1 MTDFTAIPANSQRR
15 LTRWLLPIAVFLIM
29 TAVTLLVSS
38 WQSRIQA
45 SSREIANNQ
54 ISAAMTTEVRERLYL
69 YAQFLRSLQAF
80 ASAHPDQG
88 LLAWQRYAEQIDIT
102 NNLSGLLSFAYAPA
116 VNTEEVSKFIFTAR
130 QEVDR
135 SSFDIFPKPAGKIA
149 VPVFFIAPDTP
160 NLRTAIGFDLLSE
173 TVRRQAIDTA
183 ISHHNVAMTGPISL
197 VIETNRP
204 RPAFLLVDAIYHHT
218 HSLDNVSQRHLAFRG
233 IVLTAYYVD
242 DFFASLKHAARSN
255 FTLQVF
261 DESLADSAPDGSAP
275 VLIYDTDPDL
285 KPLPDSPVY
294 HHEVDFG
301 GRNWILEF
309 RPRTNTTNDLA
320 FNLPSVILYG
330 GLLGNILLTLL
341 VFHISTHRERAERY
355 ADLVTFELRQHRD
368 HLNQLVDER
377 TARLSAALQQVRAAS
392 QAKSEFLT
400 NMSHELRTPMH
411 AILSFS
417 QLGIQRA
424 TTDGQAKAGQYF
436 LRIEQSASR
445 LLGLINELLD
455 LSKLESDRAELTLV
469 PTKLNDLLDQAGA
482 QLESLLLTHKLQLE
496 ITSFAPDNM
505 IQVDPSRITQVIFN
519 LLANAIKFSPE
530 HATIHVEIRPATLA
544 LGRRAD
550 DSGSQPALSISI
562 IDSGIGIPPEELESI
577 FDKFEQSSA
586 TRSGAGGTGLG
597 LAISRAIVM
606 QHRGTIIAK
615 NNIGGGACFIM
626 TLPVDAG
633 MGISEA

>member
-1 MTDFTAIPANSQRR
+1 
-15 LTRWLLPIAVFLIM
+15 M
-29 TAVTLLVSS
+29 TAVILVISV

-45 SSREIANNQ
+45 SSQEMTNNQ
-54 ISAAMTTEVRERLYL
+54 ISAAITTEVRERLYL

-80 ASAHPDQG
+80 ASAHPDQE

-116 VNTEEVSKFIFTAR
+116 VNTENVSEFIFTAR

-135 SSFDIFPKPAGKIA
+135 ENFDIFPKPAGKIA

-160 NLRTAIGFDLLSE
+160 SLRTAIGFDLLSE
-173 TVRRQAIDTA
+173 TARRQAIDTA
-183 ISHHNVAMTGPISL
+183 ISHRDVAMTGPISL
-197 VIETNRP
+197 IIEKNQP
-204 RPAFLLVDAIYHHT
+204 RQAFLLVDAIYHHT
-218 HSLDNVSQRHLAFRG
+218 RSLNNVKQRHLAFRG

-242 DFFASLKHAARSN
+242 DFFASLKHRTRN
-255 FTLQVF
+255 DFILQVF
-261 DESLADSAPDGSAP
+261 DENMTNSAPEGSTP
-275 VLIYDTDPDL
+275 TLIYDTDPGL

-294 HHEVDFG
+294 HHEIDFG

-309 RPRTNTTNDLA
+309 RARTNTATDHA
-320 FNLPSVILYG
+320 FNLPSLILYG
-330 GLLGNILLTLL
+330 GLLGNALLALL
-341 VFHISTHRERAERY
+341 VFHISTHREHAERY
-355 ADLVTFELRQHRD
+355 ADKVTFELRQHRD

-417 QLGIQRA
+417 QLGIQRTA
-424 TTDGQAKAGQYF
+424 TDAQTKAGQYF
-436 LRIEQSASR
+436 LRIEQSATR

-455 LSKLESDRAELTLV
+455 LSKLESDRVDLTLV
-469 PTKLNDLLDQAGA
+469 PTDLTDLLNQAGT
-482 QLESLLLTHKLQLE
+482 QLESLLLAHKLQIE
-496 ITSFAPDNM
+496 ITSLAPDNI
-505 IQVDPSRITQVIFN
+505 IQADPSRITQVIFN
-519 LLANAIKFSPE
+519 LLSNAIKFSPE
-530 HATIHVEIRPATLA
+530 QGRIRIEIHPATLA

-550 DSGSQPALSISI
+550 DNGTQPALAVSV
-562 IDSGIGIPPEELESI
+562 IDSGIGIPTQELESI

-586 TRSGAGGTGLG
+586 TRNGAGGTGLG

-606 QHRGTIIAK
+606 QHHGTIIAK
-615 NNIGGGACFIM
+615 NNTEGGACLIM
-626 TLPVDAG
+626 TLPVNAG